1 MSDYLKIKKHIEK
14 IISESSGNIC
24 LSFYDL
30 DDEEG
35 FSVNEDKKVRS
46 ASMIK
51 LLIMAEI
58 MNQSKNGKISLDTKI
73 KVGKKDKVGGSGIL
87 KEFDCEH
94 EFSIKELMTL
104 MIIVS
109 DNQATNILIDLV
121 GMDNIN
127 LMGKRLNLKSASLQ
141 RKMMDIKA
149 LEKGRDNY
157 ISAKDVKVILEKI
170 YRKTLVDEKSS
181 ELMLDI
187 LLRQHERQRLGRFL
201 DEEVKI
207 ASKTGDLDKLE
218 NDGGIF
224 FLENKNYILV
234 VLIDDAVTNAMAQE
248 TIGKISK
255 YIYDEMGR

>member
-35 FSVNEDKKVRS
+35 FSINEDKKVRS

-141 RKMMDIKA
+141 RKMMDIK
-149 LEKGRDNY
+149 
-157 ISAKDVKVILEKI
+157 VILEKI